1 MRPEISSASWDP
13 PQALSLK
20 KAGFFSFGPDS
31 ESLACLQFLDAGGN
45 VSGTGTTNALGF
57 GLIGC
62 LAGPNPRFCMTK
74 LKPRFGGAFF
84 GAAHLTRAPHCGALY
99 TH

>member
-1 MRPEISSASWDP
+1 MDEAGDFKCLMGSTSSP
-13 PQALSLK
+13 ALSLK
-20 KAGFFSFGPDS
+20 KAGFFSFGPES

-62 LAGPNPRFCMTK
+62 LAGYAQFP
-74 LKPRFGGAFF
+74 LL
-84 GAAHLTRAPHCGALY
+84 HDAPSSLASAGLFLH
-99 TH
+99 